1 MTNQEIDQLET
12 VDNSYQVELYEAL
25 ERLEQN
31 EDFQKVIMDG
41 YLSTKPL
48 GLVSMLARHDVKQR
62 GERPNVM
69 EELIAV
75 STLGQ
80 YLFMIKQLGGSAKVD
95 LEEEAMQ

>member
-1 MTNQEIDQLET
+1 MTNQEVEQLET
-12 VDNSYQVELYEAL
+12 ADTSYQVELYEAL
-25 ERLEQN
+25 ERLENN
-31 EDFQKVIMDG
+31 EDFKKVILEG

-48 GLVSMLARHDVKQR
+48 GLITMLARHDVKQR

-75 STLGQ
+75 SSLGQ

-95 LEEEAMQ
+95 LEEGRE

>member
-12 VDNSYQVELYEAL
+12 VDNSYHVELYEAL

-62 GERPNVM
+62 GERSNVM

>member
-1 MTNQEIDQLET
+1 MTNREIEQLET
-12 VDNSYQVELYEAL
+12 ADTSYLVELREAL

-31 EDFQKVIMDG
+31 EDFQKVILNG
-41 YLSTKPL
+41 YLSEKPL

-80 YLFMIKQLGGSAKVD
+80 YFFMIKQLGGSAKVD
-95 LEEEAMQ
+95 LEEEVAQ